1 MRDRAVLIGGDVS
14 VSGGPGAGTTVT
26 VELPLEGTTR

>member
-14 VSGGPGAGTTVT
+14 VTGRPGLGTTVT
-26 VELPLEGTTR
+26 VELPLEEAGR